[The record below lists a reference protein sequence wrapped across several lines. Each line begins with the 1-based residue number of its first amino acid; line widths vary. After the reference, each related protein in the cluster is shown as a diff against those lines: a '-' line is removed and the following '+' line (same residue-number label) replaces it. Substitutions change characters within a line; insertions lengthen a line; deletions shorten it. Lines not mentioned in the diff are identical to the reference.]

1 MAATPGVIDQ
11 IHLNA
16 NALGWVFRSHWRERR
31 LSLIRGRAESVSEAD
46 EQLVAL
52 QVFTPAT
59 AIARNNGAI
68 TIEKRF
74 MDSHFTAIVGD
85 LILRHRRL
93 ILRSKRTFAR
103 LKESSDLRELL
114 RRE

>member
-11 IHLNA
+11 IHANA
-16 NALGWVFRSHWRERR
+16 NALGWDFPLRGV
-31 LSLIRGRAESVSEAD
+31 LSLIRGRVESVSEAD

-74 MDSHFTAIVGD
+74 MDSHFIADVADETVWAV
-85 LILRHRRL
+85 
-93 ILRSKRTFAR
+93 
-103 LKESSDLRELL
+103 
-114 RRE
+114 